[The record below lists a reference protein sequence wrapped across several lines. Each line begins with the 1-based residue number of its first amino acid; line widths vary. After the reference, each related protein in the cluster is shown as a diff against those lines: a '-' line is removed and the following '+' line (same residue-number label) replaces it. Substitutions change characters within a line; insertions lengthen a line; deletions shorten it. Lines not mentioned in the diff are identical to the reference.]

1 MKTKIATIFV
11 IMLATTTMMLAAGET
26 VKIKVYG
33 NCGMCETRIEKAANS
48 INGVTSAEW
57 DKSTQMLAVTM
68 GENTDEMA
76 VHKAVAKVGHDTGK
90 VKADKDVYNG
100 LPGCCKYDRPAH
112 KTGDSEKPCHTKKSK
127 CCDKK

>member
-11 IMLATTTMMLAAGET
+11 IMLASTTMMLAAGKT

-76 VHKAVAKVGHDTGK
+76 VHKAVAKVGHDTDK
-90 VKADKDVYNG
+90 VKADKAVYND

-112 KTGDSEKPCHTKKSK
+112 KAKGDCKDKKTR